1 MNFCVKN
8 EEKCSHKAENK
19 LHSLI
24 YDRFRVMAMN
34 GVLQWSVGHDDP
46 IKSTP

>member
-24 YDRFRVMAMN
+24 YDRFRVMAN
-34 GVLQWSVGHDDP
+34 EWCITVERGP
-46 IKSTP
+46 